1 MKAKLKLV
9 VVMLL
14 ALTAL
19 QCHAA
24 SDGLGYS
31 IISEADR
38 TAAVG
43 GLTNIS
49 GAIEIPQKVIINSKT
64 YTVTAVSDRG
74 FKNRHGLTSV
84 TIPNSVTSIG
94 ESAFFGCSG
103 LTSVTI
109 GNSVETIG
117 DDAFW
122 NCSGLSSVTI
132 PNSVKTIGWNAF
144 AHCSGLTS
152 VTIGNSVET
161 IGEFAFSCDNLTD
174 INVNSENT
182 HYSSINGVLYDKN
195 ASTLILCPRQKT
207 SLTIP
212 NSVETIRKRAFNRC
226 SELSSVTIG
235 NSVETIGD
243 YAFSDCSEL
252 TSVTIPNS
260 VKTIGLDAFKRC
272 SKLTSVTIGNSV
284 ETIGAD
290 AFYDCSGLTSI
301 TIPNSVTSIGVSV
314 FAHCS
319 GLTSVTIPNSVTSIG
334 NGAFQ
339 YCSGLTSVT
348 IPNSV
353 KTIGLMAFYDC
364 SGLTSVTIGN
374 SVETIEDYAFDGC
387 PKLEAIYM
395 QCEVPIAFTAKFSDD
410 NLKNTILYIPKGTL
424 AAYEKTTP
432 WRDFWNIVEMDFSGV
447 DEVAEDGGDAVRV
460 ENGRIVTE
468 GDALTEVLDL
478 QGRTVYRGYDRVID
492 NLPRGLYVVRSGN
505 NTVKIKL

>member
-9 VVMLL
+9 VVILL
-14 ALTAL
+14 ALTSL

-43 GLTNIS
+43 GPTNIS

-64 YTVTAVSDRG
+64 YTVTAVHDKG
-74 FKNRHGLTSV
+74 FKNCSLLTSV

-94 ESAFFGCSG
+94 YSAFEGCSK

-117 DDAFW
+117 YSAFFG
-122 NCSGLSSVTI
+122 CYGLSSVTI
-132 PNSVKTIGWNAF
+132 PNSVTSIGAVAF

-195 ASTLILCPRQKT
+195 ASTLILCPPKKT

-212 NSVETIRKRAFNRC
+212 NSVT
-226 SELSSVTIG
+226 S
-235 NSVETIGD
+235 IGD
-243 YAFSDCSEL
+243 YAFS
-252 TSVTIPNS
+252 
-260 VKTIGLDAFKRC
+260 
-272 SKLTSVTIGNSV
+272 
-284 ETIGAD
+284 
-290 AFYDCSGLTSI
+290 
-301 TIPNSVTSIGVSV
+301 
-314 FAHCS
+314 
-319 GLTSVTIPNSVTSIG
+319 
-334 NGAFQ
+334 
-339 YCSGLTSVT
+339 
-348 IPNSV
+348 
-353 KTIGLMAFYDC
+353 DC

-374 SVETIEDYAFDGC
+374 SVETIGDYAFDGC

-478 QGRTVYRGYDRVID
+478 QGRTVYRGYDRVVD
-492 NLPRGLYVVRSGN
+492 NLPSGLYVVRSSN